1 MTRFVTRLFL
11 GAVLAL
17 PLAAQPTDLYQ
28 LVLLRPSPDRKPL
41 PKEEGAK
48 IQAAH
53 MAHINSMAA
62 SGALVAAGPFGD
74 TPPTFSGVFIFK
86 ASKEETL
93 RLANADPTVTAGRN
107 LVEIYAWRGPKGIGE
122 EYVKLHKADPKTPED
137 MGVHPFLMFRRGPAW
152 ARVAEFVPAHL
163 EHIKRLRAEGKI
175 AAAGPIEGDKDLAA
189 VFVFQR
195 MPDAEARS
203 LAEQDPFVKNGVL
216 VIEPHRW
223 WCAAHVLPGW

>member
-1 MTRFVTRLFL
+1 MTRFVTRLFF

-48 IQAAH
+48 IQSAH
-53 MAHINSMAA
+53 MAHIKFMAD

-74 TPPTFSGVFIFK
+74 TPTTISGVFIFK
-86 ASKEETL
+86 APKEEVL

-107 LVEIYAWRGPKGIGE
+107 LVEMYAWRGPKGIGE
-122 EYVKLHKADPKTPED
+122 EYARLIKADPKLPD
-137 MGVHPFLMFRRGPAW
+137 NMGVHPFLMFRRGPAW

-163 EHIKRLRAEGKI
+163 EHIKRLRAEGKL
-175 AAAGPIEGDKDLAA
+175 AAAGPIEGDQDLAA

-195 MPDAEARS
+195 IPDAEARS
-203 LAEQDPFVKNGVL
+203 LADQDPFVKSGVV

-223 WCAAHVLPGW
+223 WCGAHVLPGW